1 MMPTALR
8 RRRSGKVRPPEDGCW
23 PPKKST
29 STSPEKLPRS
39 TSGSVTSRPSRVWR
53 MVPPT
58 LLAGVS
64 ESTNCGTS
72 LLLTRAFVKKPFTST
87 RPVTSTV
94 RFATGAGAGGE
105 GGVCAASGRATAA
118 SERSNV
124 ARISGSWRFRYDY
137 SKLQRFE
144 RNREQSMRWSALL
157 VSVGCITAV
166 QLGIAQERVT
176 GRVTLLEKG
185 GKSSP
190 DLGAA
195 VVYLEGG
202 TAGGAA
208 RPVTVDIAINDK
220 EFVPRVVVVPVGS
233 TVRFQNH
240 DPFDHNVFSGSRPN
254 PFDLG
259 QYGRG
264 EAKTW
269 TLTSPGL
276 VRVFCNI
283 HPRMVAFVQ
292 VMAGRH
298 FTQAAADGS
307 FEIVRR
313 AARHVGAARLARA
326 EPGGL
331 PRGDCNDRRRVGD
344 RAAARRAR
352 VPLDAPQEQVRQ
364 RLPDECR
371 TRALLGPRGSASG
384 PRSSSPPRCR
394 SRACWA

>member
-1 MMPTALR
+1 
-8 RRRSGKVRPPEDGCW
+8 
-23 PPKKST
+23 
-29 STSPEKLPRS
+29 
-39 TSGSVTSRPSRVWR
+39 
-53 MVPPT
+53 
-58 LLAGVS
+58 
-64 ESTNCGTS
+64 
-72 LLLTRAFVKKPFTST
+72 
-87 RPVTSTV
+87 
-94 RFATGAGAGGE
+94 
-105 GGVCAASGRATAA
+105 
-118 SERSNV
+118 
-124 ARISGSWRFRYDY
+124 
-137 SKLQRFE
+137 
-144 RNREQSMRWSALL
+144 MRWSALL

-240 DPFDHNVFSGSRPN
+240 DPFDHNVFSGSGPN

-307 FEIVRR
+307 FEIVAVPPGTWVLHAWHERSQEVSR
-313 AARHVGAARLARA
+313 AVTVTTAGASGIELQ
-326 EPGGL
+326 
-331 PRGDCNDRRRVGD
+331 
-344 RAAARRAR
+344 
-352 VPLDAPQEQVRQ
+352 LDA
-364 RLPDECR
+364 
-371 TRALLGPRGSASG
+371 RGFRWTPHKNKYGKDYPTNAG
-384 PRSSSPPRCR
+384 RERY
-394 SRACWA
+394 

>member
-1 MMPTALR
+1 MRWIA
-8 RRRSGKVRPPEDGCW
+8 
-23 PPKKST
+23 
-29 STSPEKLPRS
+29 
-39 TSGSVTSRPSRVWR
+39 
-53 MVPPT
+53 
-58 LLAGVS
+58 LLAGLS
-64 ESTNCGTS
+64 CIAWQ
-72 LLLTRAFVKKPFTST
+72 R
-87 RPVTSTV
+87 
-94 RFATGAGAGGE
+94 GAAQGR
-105 GGVCAASGRATAA
+105 VSGR
-118 SERSNV
+118 
-124 ARISGSWRFRYDY
+124 I
-137 SKLQRFE
+137 
-144 RNREQSMRWSALL
+144 
-157 VSVGCITAV
+157 AV
-166 QLGIAQERVT
+166 
-176 GRVTLLEKG
+176 LEK
-185 GKSSP
+185 KNKPSP
-190 DLGAA
+190 DLSSA
-195 VVYLEGG
+195 VVYLEG
-202 TAGGAA
+202 AGPPAP
-208 RPVTVDIAINDK
+208 PVTVEIAINDK